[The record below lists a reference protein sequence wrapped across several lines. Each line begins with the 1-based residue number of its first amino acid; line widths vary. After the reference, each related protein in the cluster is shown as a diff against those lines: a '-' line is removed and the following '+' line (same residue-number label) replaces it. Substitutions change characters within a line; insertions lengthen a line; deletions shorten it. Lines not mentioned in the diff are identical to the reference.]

1 MTTTLESSAA
11 EYKRNRP
18 VGYCCN
24 QAITLETCQASMSAI
39 AMLCQLLQKFRA
51 DHWLLATALRR
62 DFENEAA
69 TAAGEATRISTTE

>member
-1 MTTTLESSAA
+1 MTTTLESGAA
-11 EYKRNRP
+11 KYKRNRP

-24 QAITLETCQASMSAI
+24 QAITLETCPSVNECNSDVMPV
-39 AMLCQLLQKFRA
+39 
-51 DHWLLATALRR
+51 TAKVQSRSLVAGNCIRR